1 MVSAETPSPDMLAT
15 RPRAITLVV
24 FAPFGTDKALSTYPD
39 GQTQS
44 VAAHPLLTN
53 LRRVSELGVNVCAL
67 IDRVDDDSWL
77 VTIPARGSPTTVSN
91 LKVDM
96 ASPRSLRGLLQLADE
111 RFPRSTVVLAME
123 GHGAGYLPDID
134 ASKLTVES
142 LTQAGSTEI
151 EWTISSAGQT
161 PTRSDDG
168 EPLLPMGEP
177 MLPMGEPMLPT
188 NHYPIST
195 WGMGWA
201 LARYAE
207 SRKGGQSNIAV
218 IHFNNCFNMS
228 VELLHCVAPF
238 AKYATGYSNY
248 NFFTSGGTYPA
259 AFGAFLQAPGGSAE
273 SLARALATA
282 NRDVLAALPLSHPTV
297 GSVVALSRMNAIKA
311 AIDALAN
318 ALIDALPENVDKIKA
333 AITQAQQYDT
343 LGDFALDVPDEMTDI
358 GSLANILKNCA
369 FSPQVTH
376 AASVLAQSL
385 DGVFVYGVTASP
397 WVSENQTWALD
408 NARLAMNIL
417 LPDPALA
424 GRWDWRSPYYL
435 ETVPG
440 RCVAQPNV
448 IDFLRD
454 SRWVEFIKKYHAGIP
469 FLSLLAPRIPEY
481 PVAVTRIYPRAR

>member
-1 MVSAETPSPDMLAT
+1 MVSAEAPSPDMLAA

-24 FAPFGTDKALSTYPD
+24 FAPFGTDKTLSTYPD

-44 VAAHPLLTN
+44 IAAHPLLRN

-77 VTIPARGSPTTVSN
+77 VTIPAHGSPTTVSK

-111 RFPRSTVVLAME
+111 RFPTSTVVLAME

-142 LTQAGSTEI
+142 LTHAGSTEI

-218 IHFNNCFNMS
+218 IHFNNC
-228 VELLHCVAPF
+228 
-238 AKYATGYSNY
+238 
-248 NFFTSGGTYPA
+248 GG
-259 AFGAFLQAPGGSAE
+259 GWL
-273 SLARALATA
+273 
-282 NRDVLAALPLSHPTV
+282 
-297 GSVVALSRMNAIKA
+297 
-311 AIDALAN
+311 
-318 ALIDALPENVDKIKA
+318 
-333 AITQAQQYDT
+333 
-343 LGDFALDVPDEMTDI
+343 
-358 GSLANILKNCA
+358 
-369 FSPQVTH
+369 
-376 AASVLAQSL
+376 
-385 DGVFVYGVTASP
+385 
-397 WVSENQTWALD
+397 
-408 NARLAMNIL
+408 
-417 LPDPALA
+417 
-424 GRWDWRSPYYL
+424 
-435 ETVPG
+435 
-440 RCVAQPNV
+440 
-448 IDFLRD
+448 
-454 SRWVEFIKKYHAGIP
+454 
-469 FLSLLAPRIPEY
+469 
-481 PVAVTRIYPRAR
+481 